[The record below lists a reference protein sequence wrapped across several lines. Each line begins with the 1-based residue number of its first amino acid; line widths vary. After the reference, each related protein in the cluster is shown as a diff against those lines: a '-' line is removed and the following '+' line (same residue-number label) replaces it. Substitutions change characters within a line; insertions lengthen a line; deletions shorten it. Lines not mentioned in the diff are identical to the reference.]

1 MYTEQNSTSWTF
13 VYLFSIIPY
22 YFFLKRLNNKIN
34 IKACFLKKKKQIL
47 KKCSKK
53 ELRDSIWVFYV
64 CAVAKINQTYITQP
78 SRKKPK

>member
-34 IKACFLKKKKQIL
+34 IKACFF
-47 KKCSKK
+47 KK
-53 ELRDSIWVFYV
+53 EKTNFEKMFQKRV
-64 CAVAKINQTYITQP
+64 K
-78 SRKKPK
+78 R